1 VAKKEPSETEGTPL
15 PAQDIPLPVPEAP
28 PAGEVEGAPEEEAA
42 AAAVQEAEKPDLTAQ
57 LEALP
62 KEERDALLERVWP
75 DRLESARQ
83 SGRDS
88 AARRLQEDRDRQI
101 QANQGLQETLKN
113 LDTADDDSKRAGHLE
128 AYAGYRI
135 RLASQQQAQEALEN
149 VKEALGVPDA
159 EHDELVYKLHREAV
173 RDNRV
178 ATLADYIKHVTGERF
193 MPKRESDAKIR
204 AEVNAAL
211 EERLGKQRETEPAP
225 VSVGQG
231 APAPSGSIA
240 KIRDDY
246 AEGLIDTETFAA
258 KMKAAGAKP

>member
-1 VAKKEPSETEGTPL
+1 MAKKEPSETEGTPL
-15 PAQDIPLPVPEAP
+15 PAQETPLPELQV
-28 PAGEVEGAPEEEAA
+28 EVVPEEEAA

-149 VKEALGVPDA
+149 VREALGVPDA

-211 EERLGKQRETEPAP
+211 EERLGRQRETEPAP

-231 APAPSGSIA
+231 QPAGGRNPEQKWIDEGSPSSGPIYDEYMGWR
-240 KIRDDY
+240 KERRI
-246 AEGLIDTETFAA
+246 
-258 KMKAAGAKP
+258 